1 MRHRKRSVKL
11 DRRSGPRRRLLR
23 NLAVDVLLRE
33 RVRTTAAKARAVRPL
48 VERCITLGKE
58 ASLIRRRRLQAILQD
73 DRVVRKLLEVI
84 GPRFQT
90 RPGGYTRVIRIGR
103 RMGDR
108 AEIVQLEL
116 V

>member
-33 RVRTTAAKARAVRPL
+33 HVRTTVAKARAVRPL

-58 ASLIRRRRLQAILQD
+58 ASLLRRRRLHALLQD

-84 GPRFQT
+84 GPRFLT
-90 RPGGYTRVIRIGR
+90 RPGGYTRIVRIGR
-103 RMGDR
+103 RAGDG
-108 AEIVQLEL
+108 AEVVQLEL